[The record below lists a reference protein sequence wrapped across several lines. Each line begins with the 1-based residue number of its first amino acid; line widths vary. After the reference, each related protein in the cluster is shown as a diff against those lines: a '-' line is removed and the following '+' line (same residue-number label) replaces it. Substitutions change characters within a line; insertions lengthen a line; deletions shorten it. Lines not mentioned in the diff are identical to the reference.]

1 MVGLSED
8 DQLALAMRL
17 SLDENAAAAA
27 QCNPAAG
34 DAAALERTV
43 SSRDVTAIDSSHE
56 EFATAHASE
65 AEDELP
71 SVNFDSKSIS
81 VKIPKKQKVSIAILF
96 F

>member
-1 MVGLSED
+1 
-8 DQLALAMRL
+8 MRL

-65 AEDELP
+65 PEDELP

-81 VKIPKKQKVSIAILF
+81 SCARFGEFVKTKKFQMQYCFSRIF
-96 F
+96 FSD